1 MTSGNQHYEKKIT
14 CRNQIIHKGG
24 GEGGREGTDNKWND
38 LSWNGA
44 LIGGWNLFVDV
55 SNITC
60 MNLKSGRNFIST
72 SQFEKHVFSQLWCKE
87 KQVAHSRHVGC
98 YHSFCT
104 LHHLLVAVT

>member
-1 MTSGNQHYEKKIT
+1 MKKKLPVGI
-14 CRNQIIHKGG
+14 RSSIREGG
-24 GEGGREGTDNKWND
+24 GGREGTDNKWND

-104 LHHLLVAVT
+104 LRHLLVAVT